1 MCGGIVRMDLAQI
14 KIKKPFSSFKWRWM
28 EVTPVESFN
37 RPDLII
43 GITRAM
49 MNCEGLPA
57 SDPQF
62 LSELEIIQSDLL
74 GASNL
79 NLVPEDPSRN
89 VIRRQGRY
97 WRGMG
102 LLAQSRGRSIR
113 LTDLGRK
120 LATGQITNDDFA
132 AHMVLRHSLPNDLI
146 DKSEIIELWAN
157 SSIKIY
163 PLKLILTTLS
173 KLRELNYNEGYI
185 TPKELYDVIIPL
197 SIIDAKISSSDYAL
211 GIMQYRADPTSAE
224 HLPDCVEAANDKRM
238 AREHLLF
245 LLNYGLLD
253 TQKTNINSSVHSE
266 RFFVNEAGL
275 LFADSASKLP
285 TSETFTSNE
294 VNPIGNGLNQII
306 DLGAVRTKRIVEVTL
321 RPNQSKFRQIVLEN
335 FSHMCLLTGET
346 STEVLDARHII
357 AVKNGGKDSIDNGL
371 CLRTDIHKL
380 FDIGKLRISA
390 GGQINLSPDIQ
401 KSPSYGNLPTFV
413 HLPMN
418 INRDYLRRR
427 NAYGETLV

>member
-1 MCGGIVRMDLAQI
+1 
-14 KIKKPFSSFKWRWM
+14 M

-49 MNCEGLPA
+49 MSCEGLPA

-62 LSELEIIQSDLL
+62 LSELEIIQSDFGGDSKLH
-74 GASNL
+74 
-79 NLVPEDPSRN
+79 LVPEDPSRN

-102 LLAQSRGRSIR
+102 LLAQSRSRSIR

-146 DKSEIIELWAN
+146 EKSEIIKLWTN
-157 SSIKIY
+157 SSIKIF

-185 TPKELYDVIIPL
+185 TPKELWDVIIPL
-197 SIIDAKISSSDYAL
+197 SIIDAKISSSDYAF
-211 GIMQYRADPTSAE
+211 GIMQYRADSTSAK
-224 HLPDCVEAANDKRM
+224 HLPNCVEKANDKRM

-245 LLNYGLLD
+245 LRNYGLLD
-253 TQKTNINSSVHSE
+253 TQKTNVHSERE

-275 LFADSASKLP
+275 LFTESASKLS
-285 TSETFTSNE
+285 TSDTFTSNE
-294 VNPIGNGLNQII
+294 FKPIGNGLNQII
-306 DLGAVRTKRIVEVTL
+306 DLGAVRTKRIAEVTL

-346 STEVLDARHII
+346 STEVLDACHII

-380 FDIGKLRISA
+380 FDIGKLRMSA
-390 GGQINLSPDIQ
+390 GGKINLSPDIQ
-401 KSPSYGNLPTFV
+401 KSPSYRNLPTFV
-413 HLPMN
+413 DLPMN

-427 NAYGETLV
+427 NAYGETSEL